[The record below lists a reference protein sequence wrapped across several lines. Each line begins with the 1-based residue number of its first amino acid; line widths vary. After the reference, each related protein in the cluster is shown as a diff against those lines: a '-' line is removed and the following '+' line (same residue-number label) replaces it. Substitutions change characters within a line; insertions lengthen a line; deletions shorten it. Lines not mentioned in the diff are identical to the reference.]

1 MNEIQKDYHIE
12 EDEIDLLAL
21 FGVLFRYKLL
31 IIIITLVSVLGAVGF
46 SILSL
51 VLPPEVSPLPNKYRP
66 EALILVQD
74 QQQGGG
80 LSSMI
85 SSSGLGALA
94 GMAGISGGGAG
105 YGELAVKLLKSKS
118 ILDTIAGEF
127 NLVERYKI
135 EKHFI
140 AETREEILENS
151 SFDYDDKTNT
161 ITIAFEDYDPALA
174 TAVVNR
180 IVELLDKRF
189 TSIGGNKNLTLK
201 NLLEEKLAGVSAEMS
216 ILEAR
221 IQDFQQE
228 HGVLSIEELA
238 TEQITMLAKLRSQ
251 LILKEVEIKTYS
263 DFSKIED
270 PVIKRLKS
278 ERENLLKLIREVESG
293 FSSYEKIMPA
303 QKDLPELALEFIHL
317 KRDLFVQEKIY
328 EIIIQQYEL
337 TKLSIEGEE
346 PIFQVL
352 ELAEVPDK
360 KSGPSRSLICI
371 VTVFLAFF
379 FSIIAVFILNAV
391 KNIKSDPE
399 KIKRIKG
406 IS

>member
-1 MNEIQKDYHIE
+1 MNEIQEDYHIE

-21 FGVLFRYKLL
+21 FGVLFRYRLL
-31 IIIITLVSVLGAVGF
+31 IIIITLVSALGAVGF
-46 SILSL
+46 SVLSL
-51 VLPPEVSPLPNKYRP
+51 VLPPEKSPLPNKYRP

-94 GMAGISGGGAG
+94 GMAGISAGGSG

-118 ILDTIAGEF
+118 ILDKIAEEF

-140 AETREEILENS
+140 SGPREIILES
-151 SFDYDDKTNT
+151 SNFDYDAKTNT
-161 ITIAFEDYDPALA
+161 ITISFEDSDPVFA
-174 TAVVNR
+174 TAMVNR
-180 IVELLDKRF
+180 MVELLDKRF
-189 TSIGGNKNLTLK
+189 SSIGGNKSLTLK

-216 ILEAR
+216 RFEAR

-238 TEQITMLAKLRSQ
+238 TEQITMLARLRSQ

-263 DFSKIED
+263 DFSRIED

-278 ERENLLKLIREVESG
+278 ERDNLLKLIREVETG

-303 QKDLPELALEFIHL
+303 QKDLPALALKFIHL

-328 EIIIQQYEL
+328 EILIQQYEL

>member
-1 MNEIQKDYHIE
+1 
-12 EDEIDLLAL
+12 
-21 FGVLFRYKLL
+21 
-31 IIIITLVSVLGAVGF
+31 
-46 SILSL
+46 
-51 VLPPEVSPLPNKYRP
+51 
-66 EALILVQD
+66 
-74 QQQGGG
+74 
-80 LSSMI
+80 MI

-94 GMAGISGGGAG
+94 GMAGISAGGSG

-118 ILDTIAGEF
+118 ILDKIAEEF

-140 AETREEILENS
+140 SGPREIILES
-151 SFDYDDKTNT
+151 SNFDYDAKTNT
-161 ITIAFEDYDPALA
+161 ITISFEDSDPVFA
-174 TAVVNR
+174 TAMVNR
-180 IVELLDKRF
+180 MVELLDKRF
-189 TSIGGNKNLTLK
+189 SSIGGNKSLTLK

-216 ILEAR
+216 RFEAR

-238 TEQITMLAKLRSQ
+238 TEQITMLARLRSQ

-263 DFSKIED
+263 DFSRIED

-278 ERENLLKLIREVESG
+278 ERDNLLKLIREVETG

-303 QKDLPELALEFIHL
+303 QKDLPALALKFIHL

-328 EIIIQQYEL
+328 EILIQQYEL

>member
-21 FGVLFRYKLL
+21 FGVLFKYKLL
-31 IIIITLVSVLGAVGF
+31 IIIITLVSALGAVGF
-46 SILSL
+46 SVRSL
-51 VLPPEVSPLPNKYRP
+51 VLPPEKSPLPNRYRP
-66 EALILVQD
+66 EALILVQG
-74 QQQGGG
+74 QQQGG
-80 LSSMI
+80 LSSMLLT
-85 SSSGLGALA
+85 SGLGALA
-94 GMAGISGGGAG
+94 SMAGISAGGSG

-118 ILDTIAGEF
+118 ILDTIAEEF

-135 EKHFI
+135 KKYFK
-140 AETREEILENS
+140 AETRSIILNNS
-151 SFDYDDKTNT
+151 NFDYDAKTNT
-161 ITIAFEDYDPALA
+161 ITISYEDYDPALA

-180 IVELLDKRF
+180 MVELLDKRF
-189 TSIGGNKNLTLK
+189 SSIGGNRNLTLK
-201 NLLEEKLAGVSAEMS
+201 KLLEEKLAGVSAEMS
-216 ILEAR
+216 ILETR

-238 TEQITMLAKLRSQ
+238 TEQITMLARMRSQ

-263 DFSKIED
+263 DFSRIED

-278 ERENLLKLIREVESG
+278 ERDNLLKLIREVESG

-303 QKDLPELALEFIHL
+303 QKDLPELALEFMHL

-328 EIIIQQYEL
+328 EILIQQYEL

-360 KSGPSRSLICI
+360 KSGPSRSMICI

-391 KNIKSDPE
+391 KNIKNDPD

>member
-1 MNEIQKDYHIE
+1 MNEIQEDYHIE

-31 IIIITLVSVLGAVGF
+31 IIIITMVAALGAVGF
-46 SILSL
+46 SVMSL
-51 VLPPEVSPLPNKYRP
+51 VLPPEKSPLPNRYRP
-66 EALILVQD
+66 EALILVQG
-74 QQQGGG
+74 QQQGG
-80 LSSMI
+80 LSSML
-85 SSSGLGALA
+85 SSSGLGTLA
-94 GMAGISGGGAG
+94 GIAGISAGGSG

-118 ILDTIAGEF
+118 ILDKIAGEF

-135 EKHFI
+135 EKHFKS
-140 AETREEILENS
+140 ETREIILGS
-151 SFDYDDKTNT
+151 SKFDYDAKTNT
-161 ITIAFEDYDPALA
+161 ITISFEHYDPVFA
-174 TAVVNR
+174 TAMVNR
-180 IVELLDKRF
+180 MVELLDKRF
-189 TSIGGNKNLTLK
+189 SSIGGNKNLTLK
-201 NLLEEKLAGVSAEMS
+201 NLLEEKLVGVSAEMS
-216 ILEAR
+216 RFEAR
-221 IQDFQQE
+221 IQDFQQK

-238 TEQITMLAKLRSQ
+238 AEQITMLARLRSQ

-263 DFSKIED
+263 DFSRIED

-278 ERENLLKLIREVESG
+278 ERDNMLKLLREVETG

-328 EIIIQQYEL
+328 EILIQQYEL

-346 PIFQVL
+346 PIFQIL

-391 KNIKSDPE
+391 KNIKNDPD

>member
-31 IIIITLVSVLGAVGF
+31 IIIITLVSALGAVGF
-46 SILSL
+46 SVLSL
-51 VLPPEVSPLPNKYRP
+51 VLPPERSPLPNKYRP
-66 EALILVQD
+66 EALILVQG
-74 QQQGGG
+74 QQQGD

-94 GMAGISGGGAG
+94 SMAGVSVDGSG
-105 YGELAVKLLKSKS
+105 YGELAVILLKSKS
-118 ILDTIAGEF
+118 ILDTIAEEF

-135 EKHFI
+135 KKYI
-140 AETREEILENS
+140 KAETRSIILENS
-151 SFDYDDKTNT
+151 SFDYDAKTNT
-161 ITIAFEDYDPALA
+161 ITISYEDYDPVLA

-180 IVELLDKRF
+180 IVELLDKRVS
-189 TSIGGNKNLTLK
+189 SICGNRSLTLK
-201 NLLEEKLAGVSAEMS
+201 KLLEVKLDGVSAEMS
-216 ILEAR
+216 GLEAR

-238 TEQITMLAKLRSQ
+238 TEQITMLARLRSQ

-263 DFSKIED
+263 DFSRIED

-278 ERENLLKLIREVESG
+278 ERDNLLKLIREVESG

-328 EIIIQQYEL
+328 EILIQQYEL

-379 FSIIAVFILNAV
+379 FSIIAVFILNAI
-391 KNIKSDPE
+391 KNIKNDPD